1 MKVLT
6 EAELNVVAGGRRK
19 AKPTKQSVRRP
30 DTSGNLAL
38 RSDDRATVS

>member
-19 AKPTKQSVRRP
+19 GQRTKPWP
-30 DTSGNLAL
+30 DTSGNVEQ
-38 RSDDRATVS
+38 RRDDLPSVL